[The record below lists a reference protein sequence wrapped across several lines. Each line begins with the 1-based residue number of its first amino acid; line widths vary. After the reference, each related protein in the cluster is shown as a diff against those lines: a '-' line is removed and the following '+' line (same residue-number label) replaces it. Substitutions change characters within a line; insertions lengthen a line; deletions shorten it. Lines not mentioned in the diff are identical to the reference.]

1 VALYQG
7 VNVNAND
14 LADRLEQFYTGT
26 HVQKAAE
33 ELRRLQAENDEL
45 KEKNL
50 ILVHKL
56 QDMNGNKNEY

>member
-1 VALYQG
+1 M
-7 VNVNAND
+7 NAND